1 MKTIST
7 ILIESIVVA
16 VLLAILFFLLT
27 LVFDK
32 KINNIII
39 VSLSGAIFHILC
51 EYSGINVWYSKNYCK
66 ILNV

>member
-1 MKTIST
+1 MKSIPT
-7 ILIESIVVA
+7 ILIESSIVA

-51 EYSGINVWYSKNYCK
+51 EYTGINIWYSKNYCK
-66 ILNV
+66 ILNI